1 MQKWF
6 YTLDGK
12 NLGPL
17 SSHGITEVVL
27 KGELDLD
34 TAILSAKDN
43 IWIKVKDIPE
53 IMEIIHKPLPHPVFN
68 EQASYQFSQFIE
80 QNLDLESSQPVFYNL
95 PARQLLLVQVI
106 TCGMFELYWFYK
118 QWNYIRKL
126 SKWHKKSFFLVT
138 LYHIFFAYEVFRA
151 VETNKDLNGVK
162 RAPWN
167 AKQLAWL
174 WYLVIPLMIVNPL
187 RNLPFISGAL
197 SVLLVFSLT
206 TFVLLPVQRYINEA
220 NAVLARPVS
229 KPGFGFYVVTT
240 LSIGLLLYLI
250 ISFYPAY
257 FFKS

>member
-1 MQKWF
+1 VKLASEL
-6 YTLDGK
+6 YKRITDKSIYILDEPTTGLHSHDVK
-12 NLGPL
+12 KLL
-17 SSHGITEVVL
+17 SVL
-27 KGELDLD
+27 ENIVDKGA
-34 TAILSAKDN
+34 T
-43 IWIKVKDIPE
+43 V
-53 IMEIIHKPLPHPVFN
+53 II
-68 EQASYQFSQFIE
+68 IE
-80 QNLDLESSQPVFYNL
+80 HNLDVESSQPVFYNL